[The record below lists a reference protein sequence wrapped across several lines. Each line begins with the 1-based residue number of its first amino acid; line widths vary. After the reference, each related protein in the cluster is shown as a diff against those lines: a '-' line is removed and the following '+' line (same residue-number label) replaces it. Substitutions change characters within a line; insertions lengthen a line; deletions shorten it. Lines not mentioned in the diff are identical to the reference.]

1 MADTN
6 TQILTPE
13 KPPEVPVLSAE
24 EQLAH
29 ANGQPGTKT
38 IPTDDYIAKREE
50 ARRERKGGIKYKIDK
65 LTKQTAEANKRAE
78 EMAQKLAAV
87 EQKTAAPSVAV
98 TPAPVATVPVVDEK
112 PDPRPKREDF
122 KDDTE
127 HTTAIAQ
134 WVVRQQNKIVAST
147 TATPAAAATVTPQ
160 APKEIQF
167 NPQDPTHIQLKKEFD
182 GFLFAG
188 QDFIKRNP
196 DFQER
201 LNAAATKG
209 LTLDNKAQRAIV
221 RLAAPEVLYY
231 LADPANEN
239 TARQLMNMDGDGQI
253 VEIARIAERLKVK
266 PSDYV
271 SSAPKPGTH
280 LTTGNTRATIPR
292 DQMDP
297 DDYIKMRIQER
308 RSKSFR
314 H

>member
-6 TQILTPE
+6 TTILVPE
-13 KPPEVPVLSAE
+13 KPAAEAPALSAE
-24 EQLAH
+24 EQLSH

-38 IPTDDYIAKREE
+38 IPTDEYIQKREE
-50 ARRERKGGIKYKIDK
+50 ARKERRGGVQYKIDK
-65 LTKQTAEANKRAE
+65 LTKQATEAKKSAD
-78 EMAQKLAAV
+78 EMAAKLAAM
-87 EQKTAAPSVAV
+87 EQKQAVPPVVA
-98 TPAPVATVPVVDEK
+98 TPAVAPAVPDK

-122 KDDTE
+122 QDDTS
-127 HTTAIAQ
+127 HTTAIAE
-134 WVVRQQNKIVAST
+134 WVVRQQNKIVGA
-147 TATPAAAATVTPQ
+147 AVPVTPAAPEP
-160 APKEIQF
+160 PKEIQF
-167 NPQDPTHIQLKKEFD
+167 NPQDPVHVQLKKEFD

-196 DFQER
+196 DFNDR
-201 LNAAATKG
+201 LNAASAKG
-209 LTLDNKAQRAIV
+209 LTLNNQAQRAII

-231 LADPANEN
+231 LADPQNEQE
-239 TARQLMNMDGDGQI
+239 ARKLMNMDGDGQI

-271 SSAPKPGTH
+271 SSAPPPGQKN
-280 LTTGNTRATIPR
+280 LTNGNTRATIPR

-308 RSKSFR
+308 RSSKFR